1 MDDDRREDPA
11 RTVEV
16 GPDSYIGI
24 ELALPKGGEGEMLR
38 VRVTKW
44 MKDGD
49 GLPVGTAADNP
60 LLDSRLYEVKF
71 VDGNVVE
78 WNAGQ

>member
-1 MDDDRREDPA
+1 
-11 RTVEV
+11 
-16 GPDSYIGI
+16 
-24 ELALPKGGEGEMLR
+24 
-38 VRVTKW
+38 

-78 WNAGQ
+78 